1 VWSGEGVV
9 AEGRKMLG
17 ATKPSDSLMG
27 TIRGDFCIDIGRNVC
42 HGSDCAE
49 AAEAEIALW
58 FPEGVASY
66 DDHSAAWVYERPPAS
81 AKVAVPAAAVPAA
94 AAAGATAPAADA
106 QALAVHLR
114 RFLVAAEVRRSD
126 STANTKR
133 RADGNVDAALQ
144 QRAKGRLLLLGA
156 AASDKEGN
164 VLQAR
169 LLRGQA
175 VACYEEGAR
184 RGRQVAASVA
194 YGLATKGMLWAA
206 GADAWIEQALCL
218 NNAAQCHLSLAD
230 AAAKANKAAAAASNG
245 VGGGTSKPPLKGV
258 EGGHLKDAARA
269 GAEAVEVIRRH
280 VEVHAES
287 GAPAW
292 RTGNA
297 AVASAQ
303 SEGRK
308 GTPVPVGERLFRQ
321 RMAERGVTAAG
332 AGEWLTKALFR
343 SAKALYA
350 QGDCAAAKALFAAL
364 PRAEQAKNRKW
375 LQRVNAEAKR
385 QREKLKKRMT
395 SGGGLLGRKDA
406 FGGGG
411 SSSSDGGAG
420 GASAAAAVAAG
431 KSGRPATVK
440 EAIAAAAAANAK
452 TAAAA
457 QAAEA
462 AAAVVTGGAGTSG
475 GVASKPKKVSR
486 AARKR
491 RSREQG
497 AWYTETPVILAGV
510 AAIALG
516 GMMLAKR

>member
-1 VWSGEGVV
+1 MERSFIMIKPDGVQRGLVGSIIKRFEGKGFQMLALKQEACSIEHMEKHYADLATKRFFPSLIEYMTSAPVVAMVWSGEGVV

-66 DDHSAAWVYERPPAS
+66 DDHSAAWVHERPPAS
-81 AKVAVPAAAVPAA
+81 AKVAVPPAA
-94 AAAGATAPAADA
+94 ATAPAADA

-144 QRAKGRLLLLGA
+144 QRAKGRQLLQSA
-156 AASDKEGN
+156 AVSDKEGN
-164 VLQAR
+164 ALEAR

-230 AAAKANKAAAAASNG
+230 AAAKASKAAMAAAAASNG
-245 VGGGTSKPPLKGV
+245 GGGGGGGASKPPLKGV
-258 EGGHLKDAARA
+258 ESGHLKDAARA

-292 RTGNA
+292 RTGSNL
-297 AVASAQ
+297 AV
-303 SEGRK
+303 GK
-308 GTPVPVGERLFRQ
+308 PVAVGERLFRQ

-343 SAKALYA
+343 SAKALFA
-350 QGDCAAAKALFAAL
+350 QGDCAAAKALFAA
-364 PRAEQAKNRKW
+364 RAP
-375 LQRVNAEAKR
+375 L
-385 QREKLKKRMT
+385 
-395 SGGGLLGRKDA
+395 
-406 FGGGG
+406 
-411 SSSSDGGAG
+411 
-420 GASAAAAVAAG
+420 
-431 KSGRPATVK
+431 
-440 EAIAAAAAANAK
+440 
-452 TAAAA
+452 
-457 QAAEA
+457 
-462 AAAVVTGGAGTSG
+462 
-475 GVASKPKKVSR
+475 
-486 AARKR
+486 
-491 RSREQG
+491 
-497 AWYTETPVILAGV
+497 
-510 AAIALG
+510 
-516 GMMLAKR
+516 